1 MSPTAIDAPAVPCA
15 PPTRSRRVAASST
28 AAKALA
34 AAALL
39 ALAACGGG
47 GSDDAPPTG
56 GPSGPGNPSGPSGP
70 GGGGAAGPTPT
81 INALEGDWL
90 QKGCVKAGAQSFKKL
105 LRARITGANTLDY
118 YEGVLTFAGNDCA
131 GASQQAGPT
140 KLGTLTFARSEA
152 NATLTAH
159 WGDYRTVTGTRFG
172 AIWTLQPNNTLCLL
186 GDEVPSNQPTLAA
199 VASSVATV
207 PADNC
212 FAR

>member
-1 MSPTAIDAPAVPCA
+1 MSCTPIDSSAGPC
-15 PPTRSRRVAASST
+15 PPTTRPRRLAPS
-28 AAKALA
+28 A
-34 AAALL
+34 AARALVVTALL

-47 GSDDAPPTG
+47 GGDDAPPTG
-56 GPSGPGNPSGPSGP
+56 GPSGPGAPSGP
-70 GGGGAAGPTPT
+70 GGGGGGSGTGPSVS
-81 INALEGDWL
+81 INALEGDWV

-131 GASQQAGPT
+131 GASQLAGPT
-140 KLGTLTFARSEA
+140 KLGALTFTRSEA

-186 GDEVPSNQPTLAA
+186 GDEVPTNQPTLAA